1 MPSALLRR
9 PESGSGIYSSINT
22 WIFKHRAPKGVA
34 LLLCCQQPRDP
45 RSSPTSRSQG
55 RRGAPHPIFYKL
67 SHQENQ
73 KNPTETPQSQHRA
86 MAQPLSWGCPAKPS
100 TWDHVPLE
108 RPSHS
113 YEGETLL
120 VFIAKW
126 PFHEKFGGV
135 SRSLGFGSSLK
146 GAETSTEAGSS
157 VSQDRRLGKGVF
169 WDLGSVDGAYLWHQ
183 PTDARCQQRKGRFL
197 GASAALMQM
206 RI

>member
-1 MPSALLRR
+1 MGFSNIELLRGWPCSCAASSRATPAR
-9 PESGSGIYSSINT
+9 PPPATPREGEGLHIPFFINYCT
-22 WIFKHRAPKGVA
+22 KK
-34 LLLCCQQPRDP
+34 
-45 RSSPTSRSQG
+45 S
-55 RRGAPHPIFYKL
+55 K
-67 SHQENQ
+67 

-113 YEGETLL
+113 YEGGTLL

-169 WDLGSVDGAYLWHQ
+169 WDLGSVDGAICGIS
-183 PTDARCQQRKGRFL
+183 PGMP
-197 GASAALMQM
+197 GASRGKADFWEHQQH
-206 RI
+206 

>member
-34 LLLCCQQPRDP
+34 LLLCCQQLRDL
-45 RSSPTSRSQG
+45 RSSPTSHSQG

-67 SHQENQ
+67 LHQENQ

-120 VFIAKW
+120 VFVAKC

-169 WDLGSVDGAYLWHQ
+169 WDLGSVNGAICGIS
-183 PTDARCQQRKGRFL
+183 PGMP
-197 GASAALMQM
+197 GASRGKADFWGHQQH
-206 RI
+206 